1 MKDDAATTPRIGAVD
16 LFCGAGGMTHGLE
29 KGGISVT
36 LGVDIDENCRFPI
49 EHNNNTKFMN
59 ADVSAL
65 APDVILE
72 EFDRAD
78 FSLLVGCAPCQP
90 FSTYSQGARA
100 GTRSGEWKLVKEFA
114 RLVGMTKPDLVS
126 MENVPALRNQP
137 VFETMLSSLA
147 DYNIGYWVID
157 CSQLGVPQVRKR
169 LVLIASKLRPVAP
182 LQLTKKYET
191 VGSSIKHLPAIK
203 AGESDPN
210 DPIHK
215 SCRLSSLNLLRMQHS
230 LPGGTWRD
238 WPDNLRAGCHTKESG
253 ETYPSVYGRMTW
265 DNLAPT
271 ITTQC
276 FGYGN
281 GRFGHPEQDRAISL
295 REASILQTFPE
306 MYQFVKEGERIMFA
320 RLGRLI
326 GNAVPVKVGEAIA
339 RSLVEHVGKHLEIE

>member
-1 MKDDAATTPRIGAVD
+1 MSDDPAARPSITAVD

-29 KGGISVT
+29 KGGIDVT
-36 LGVDIDENCRFPI
+36 LGVDIDESCRYPI
-49 EHNNNTKFMN
+49 EHNNNTMFVK
-59 ADVSAL
+59 ADVRAL
-65 APDVILE
+65 DPDLIFR
-72 EFDRAD
+72 EFDSAD
-78 FSLLVGCAPCQP
+78 VSLLVGCAPCQP

-100 GTRSGEWKLVKEFA
+100 GTRSGDWKLVSEFA
-114 RLVGMTKPDLVS
+114 RLLEITQPDLVC

-137 VFETMLSSLA
+137 VFESMLASLSG
-147 DYNIGYWVID
+147 YNVGYWVIY

-169 LVLIASKLRPVAP
+169 LVLIASKFRPVGPVEA
-182 LQLTKKYET
+182 TGCCET

-203 AGESDPN
+203 AGESDPT
-210 DPIHK
+210 DPVHR
-215 SCRLSSLNLLRMQHS
+215 SCRLSALNLMRLQHS

-238 WPDNLRAGCHTKESG
+238 WPENLRAGCHSKESG
-253 ETYPSVYGRMTW
+253 KTYPSVYGRMAW
-265 DNLAPT
+265 DELAPT

-295 REASILQTFPE
+295 REAAILQTFPE
-306 MYQFVKEGERIMFA
+306 KYQFVKEGEGIMFA

-339 RSLVEHVGKHLEIE
+339 RSLVEHVSRHFETG